1 MRQAIQRLPSSL
13 PFPFSRAVKAGGFL
27 FLSGQVPMSAAGEV
41 VRGDVPCVR
50 SGDDLATVLETFS
63 RFEVSRLPVKA
74 TVWLSDMS
82 HFAGFNQVYKEFF
95 GAALPVRSTVASALA
110 LNVDVEIEV
119 QAYIGDDPSGHD
131 PSGQD

>member
-41 VRGDVPCVR
+41 VRGDIQTQTRAACERIVE
-50 SGDDLATVLETFS
+50 SLAAGGA
-63 RFEVSRLPVKA
+63 RLDQVVKA

-82 HFAGFNQVYKEFF
+82 HFAGFNEVYKEFF

-119 QAYIGDDPSGHD
+119 QAYIGHD